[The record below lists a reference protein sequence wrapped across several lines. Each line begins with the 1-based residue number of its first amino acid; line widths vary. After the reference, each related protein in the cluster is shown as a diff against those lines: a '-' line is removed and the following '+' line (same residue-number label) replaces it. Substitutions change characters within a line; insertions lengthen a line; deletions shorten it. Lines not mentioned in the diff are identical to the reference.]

1 MKIGIVNYGMGNIQS
16 LVGALEYIGEKDII
30 YTNKYKELMSCD
42 KLFLPGVGSFKEA
55 MKQIKSNSLHKILLE
70 FSDQKPI
77 LGICLGMQL
86 MGSLGYENGKSKG
99 LGLVKGDVI
108 KFKIN
113 KLKIPHV
120 GFNQVNFDKSSKLFN
135 GIKNNSD
142 FYFTHSYHF
151 VKNEDL
157 VTSTCKYE
165 IQFNSSFEYLN
176 IAGVQFHP
184 ELSQTNG
191 LRLLKN
197 FIKLF

>member
-86 MGSLGYENGKSKG
+86 MGSLGCENGKSKV
-99 LGLVKGDVI
+99 LDYQEML
-108 KFKIN
+108 
-113 KLKIPHV
+113 
-120 GFNQVNFDKSSKLFN
+120 
-135 GIKNNSD
+135 
-142 FYFTHSYHF
+142 
-151 VKNEDL
+151 
-157 VTSTCKYE
+157 
-165 IQFNSSFEYLN
+165 
-176 IAGVQFHP
+176 
-184 ELSQTNG
+184 
-191 LRLLKN
+191 
-197 FIKLF
+197 